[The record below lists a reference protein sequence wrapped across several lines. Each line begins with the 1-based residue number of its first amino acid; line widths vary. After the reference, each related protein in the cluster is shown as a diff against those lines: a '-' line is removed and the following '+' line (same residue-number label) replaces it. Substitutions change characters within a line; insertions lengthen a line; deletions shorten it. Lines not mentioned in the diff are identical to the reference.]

1 MACRGLGFV
10 GQSRS
15 RIALLCEEGALTGQR
30 RAGWALGLL
39 GPAWACLGLPGPAW
53 LRVDVPIPRAWR
65 LCRLSEHNYSMFP
78 LTTEL

>member
-30 RAGWALGLL
+30 RAGWA
-39 GPAWACLGLPGPAW
+39 CLGLPGSGWMSPSLGRGVFAG
-53 LRVDVPIPRAWR
+53 LVSI
-65 LCRLSEHNYSMFP
+65 
-78 LTTEL
+78 TTRCFH